1 MKVVVM
7 LEEVKNASKNG
18 LESAIKRSSMML
30 LNFHFQTLNLKPG
43 ERGYGHVFYI
53 AQNLNFMFWML

>member
-30 LNFHFQTLNLKPG
+30 
-43 ERGYGHVFYI
+43 
-53 AQNLNFMFWML
+53 

>member
-30 LNFHFQTLNLKPG
+30 LNFHFQTLYLKPG
-43 ERGYGHVFYI
+43 ERGYGHVIYI
-53 AQNLNFMFWML
+53 ARNLNFMFWML